1 MLVTQELKD
10 EICSRFLKGEFLSDI
25 AIKLKIP
32 KVWLI
37 SFLEEKG
44 INPSRI
50 KKGGYFSDERKQ
62 EIADLYLSG
71 LKISDI
77 AKQLNTGCDTVSA
90 YLKRMNVPI
99 RARCDYNNISQ
110 DFDYNYFENI
120 DTPNK
125 AYYLGFI
132 AADGYNNKS
141 KLLEITL
148 HPDDKCQLEEFIEE
162 IKSSRPI
169 TIKKGKYVYLA
180 IYSKQFMK
188 HLESHGIIQ
197 CKSLVLKY
205 PKSIPKEFQRDFD
218 RGYFDGDGYV
228 SKNGKVIEI
237 VGTHDILLG
246 IADSIYQTQGI
257 NPSTVIPKGPIWR
270 MFYCGAKKTAKIYN
284 HFYTDRVT
292 FLDRKHLR
300 FHNNKYVSK

>member
-1 MLVTQELKD
+1 MQVTEELKD
-10 EICSRFLKGEFLSDI
+10 EICSRFLKGEFLSDM
-25 AIKLKIP
+25 AIKFKLP

-44 INPSRI
+44 INPSRAGI
-50 KKGGYFSDERKQ
+50 KNGRLSEDKRQ
-62 EIADLYLSG
+62 EIANLYLSG
-71 LKISDI
+71 SKISDI
-77 AKQLNTGCDTVSA
+77 AKQINIGEDTVSI
-90 YLKRMNVPI
+90 YLEKLNIPR
-99 RARCDYNNISQ
+99 RSRGEYNNVVL
-110 DFDYNYFENI
+110 DFDYFENI

-148 HPDDKCQLEEFIEE
+148 HPDDRCQLEKFVQE
-162 IKSSRPI
+162 IKSNRPI
-169 TIKKGKYVYLA
+169 TIKKDKYVYLA
-180 IYSKQFMK
+180 IYSKRFMS
-188 HLESHGIIQ
+188 HLEHHGIIS

-205 PKSIPKEFQRDFD
+205 PKTIPVELQRDFD

-228 SKNGKVIEI
+228 SKNGKAIEI
-237 VGTHDILLG
+237 LGTQDVLFG
-246 IADSIYQTQGI
+246 IAESIFRNVGV
-257 NPSTVIPKGPIWR
+257 NPSTIIPKGPIWR
-270 MFYCGAKKTAKIYN
+270 MFYSGAKKTAKIYN
-284 HFYTDRVT
+284 HFYADRIT